1 MKKRLLEDIAEAS
14 DFPEWTPCAGF
25 DKGLLVTDDLDFKPP
40 AWDAIMAMVERRER
54 ASKNVPNCPECGTE
68 QVQLINWRK
77 PELEYKCRH
86 CKHKFSKHAP
96 EMVKLPD
103 STEFFKELAS
113 VQPMP
118 NNILD

>member
-77 PELEYKCRH
+77 PE
-86 CKHKFSKHAP
+86 
-96 EMVKLPD
+96 MVKLPD